1 MQVHYFWIGV
11 AFVVLLLDL
20 WVINSVLRS
29 DKASGIK
36 SMWVVLVLL
45 LPVVGTAIWGV
56 YGPRGIT
63 KGPSSPEHSKG

>member
-11 AFVVLLLDL
+11 AVVVLLLDL

-36 SMWVVLVLL
+36 SLWVVLVLL

>member
-1 MQVHYFWIGV
+1 MQMHYFWIGV
-11 AFVVLLLDL
+11 AVVVLLLDL

-45 LPVVGTAIWGV
+45 LPVVGVAIWGV